1 MYQPKIKDELIP
13 KLYCLVKACGV
24 PLTPFVVISP
34 VAQWP

>member
-13 KLYCLVKACGV
+13 KLYRLAKACGV
-24 PLTPFVVISP
+24 PMTPFVVISP